1 VLARHAAVV
10 LALLA
15 LPAIAQEPASIRFAH
30 NASAAELVGSVVR
43 GERAL
48 YTLEARAGQTL
59 VARITSAE
67 DNAVFQLY
75 IPGAR
80 TMQRDG
86 VLSVEGTA
94 LPGAAEGD
102 DARAWRGRL
111 PVSGAYLFVVGGA
124 RGNVQYQLSVSVR

>member
-1 VLARHAAVV
+1 MLARHAAVV

-67 DNAVFQLY
+67 DNAGHCQVS
-75 IPGAR
+75 PGWR
-80 TMQRDG
+80 W
-86 VLSVEGTA
+86 
-94 LPGAAEGD
+94 GD
-102 DARAWRGRL
+102 EQAKLTG
-111 PVSGAYLFVVGGA
+111 
-124 RGNVQYQLSVSVR
+124 